1 MRLYELIK
9 DVAETSLPDMDI
21 TGLTSDTRGEI
32 REGSLFVCIKGNTFD
47 GHDAAVQMLEKGCA
61 AVVCE
66 RDLGLDKQILVEDT
80 RAAFP
85 LLCSAWFGHPERELA
100 LIGVTG
106 TNGKTTITTV
116 IKKVLDGFGFKVG
129 LIGTCQNEIGDE
141 IIPTARTTPEPYD
154 LYELFRKMA
163 DAGCKYVV
171 MEVSSQG
178 LEQKRV
184 QGCRFSVGVFT
195 NLTQDHL
202 DVHGT
207 MENYYQA
214 KKLLFDISDTAI
226 INIDD
231 ESGVRY
237 TKEIPCPYK
246 TYSAVGN
253 ADFMAADVVLST
265 AGVKYVFGDG
275 KVRKNVSF
283 NMPGLFNVSNSL
295 AVIACMEVLGYEPCR
310 TIKEFEK
317 IQGVRGRA
325 EIVPTGRDFTVICDY
340 AHTPD
345 ALENVLSAIK
355 EGANGK
361 VKCLFGC
368 GGNRD
373 RTKRAPMAAA
383 AADHADFLI
392 VTSDNPR
399 NEDPDE
405 IINDVLEG
413 LKGKD
418 TPYIRIT
425 DRREAIYWA
434 VKNAEKNDIIV
445 LAGKGHEDYQILAGG
460 VKIHFDEREV
470 VADAL
475 AQAFG
480 EEQQIQ

>member
-1 MRLYELIK
+1 MKLYELMK
-9 DVAETSLPDMDI
+9 DIARVDIPDREI
-21 TGLTSDTRGEI
+21 SGVTSDTRSEI
-32 REGSLFVCIKGNTFD
+32 KPGTVFVCIKGNTFD
-47 GHDAAVQMLEKGCA
+47 GHDAAKDMLAKGCC

-66 RDLGLDKQILVEDT
+66 RDMGLEDQIIVENT
-80 RAAFP
+80 RTLYPMMCA
-85 LLCSAWFGHPERELA
+85 AWFGNPQNKIK

-106 TNGKTTITTV
+106 TNGKTTITTM
-116 IKKVLDGFGFKVG
+116 IKKVLTSMGCKVG
-129 LIGTCQNEIGDE
+129 LIGTCQNEIGDR
-141 IIPTARTTPEPYD
+141 IYPTTRTTPEPYD
-154 LYELFRKMA
+154 LYELFSKMV
-163 DAGCKYVV
+163 DAGCDYAV

-184 QGCRFSVGVFT
+184 AACRYKVGVFT

-214 KKLLFDISDTAI
+214 KKLLFDISDTAV

-231 ESGVRY
+231 KYGARY
-237 TKEIPCPYK
+237 AKEIPCPYR
-246 TYSAVGN
+246 TYSVEGS
-253 ADFMAADVVLST
+253 ADFMAEDVMLGTS
-265 AGVKYVFGDG
+265 GVKYVFDDR
-275 KVRKNVSF
+275 KVKKNVCF

-295 AVIACMEVLGYEPCR
+295 AVIACMEVLGFEPCK
-310 TIKEFEK
+310 TIKAFEN
-317 IQGVRGRA
+317 IEGVRGRA

-345 ALENVLSAIK
+345 ALVNVLSAIR
-355 EGANGK
+355 EGAKGK

-405 IINDVLEG
+405 IIGDVLEG

-425 DRREAIYWA
+425 DRREAIHWA
-434 VKNAEKNDIIV
+434 VKNAEKDDIIV
-445 LAGKGHEDYQILAGG
+445 LAGKGHEDYQILADG

-470 VADAL
+470 VAEAL
-475 AQAFG
+475 K
-480 EEQQIQ
+480 ELDS

>member
-1 MRLYELIK
+1 MMIMKLYELIEGIAQTK
-9 DVAETSLPDMDI
+9 LPDMEI
-21 TGLTSDTRGEI
+21 TGLTSDNRGEVKA
-32 REGSLFVCIKGNTFD
+32 GSMFVCIKGNTFD
-47 GHDAAVQMLEKGCA
+47 GHDAAKDMIGRGCA
-61 AVVCE
+61 VVVVQ
-66 RDLGLDKQILVEDT
+66 RDLGLENQIIVEDT

-85 LLCSAWFGHPERELA
+85 LLCSAWFGHPERELE

-116 IKKVLDGFGFKVG
+116 IKKVLSGMGYKVG

-141 IIPTARTTPEPYD
+141 VIPTARTTPEPYD
-154 LYELFRKMA
+154 LFELFRKMA
-163 DAGCKYVV
+163 DSGCKYVV

-184 QGCRFSVGVFT
+184 QGCRFKVGVFT

-214 KKLLFDISDTAI
+214 KKLLFDISDMGI

-231 ESGVRY
+231 EYGIRY
-237 TKEIPCPYK
+237 AKEIPCPFR
-246 TYSAVGN
+246 TYSVKG
-253 ADFMAADVVLST
+253 AADHSAEDILLS
-265 AGVKYVFGDG
+265 ASGVKYVFSDG
-275 KVRKNVSF
+275 ACKKNVSF
-283 NMPGLFNVSNSL
+283 PMPGLFNVSNSL
-295 AVIACMEVLGYEPCR
+295 AIIACLEALGCSVDD
-310 TIKEFEK
+310 TVKAFGMIG
-317 IQGVRGRA
+317 GVRGRA

-345 ALENVLSAIK
+345 ALANVLSAIK
-355 EGANGK
+355 ESSDGK

-373 RTKRAPMAAA
+373 KTKRPLMAAA
-383 AADHADFLI
+383 AAEHADFLI

-405 IINDVLEG
+405 IISDVLKGLEG
-413 LKGKD
+413 KT

-425 DRREAIYWA
+425 DRREAIFWA
-434 VKNAEKNDIIV
+434 VKNAEKGDIIV

-470 VADAL
+470 VAQAL
-475 AQAFG
+475 A
-480 EEQQIQ
+480 ELDK

>member
-1 MRLYELIK
+1 MKLYELIK
-9 DVAETSLPDMDI
+9 GVAEASLPDMEI
-21 TGLTSDTRGEI
+21 AGVISDTRTEVKGGEM
-32 REGSLFVCIKGNTFD
+32 FVCIKGNTFD
-47 GHDAAVQMLEKGCA
+47 GHDAAETMLAKGCS
-61 AVVCE
+61 VVLTE
-66 RDLGLDKQILVEDT
+66 RDMGLENQIIVPDT
-80 RAAFP
+80 REALP
-85 LLCSAWFGHPERELA
+85 LLCAAWFGHPERELK

-116 IKKVLDGFGFKVG
+116 IKKVLTEFGCKVG

-141 IIPTARTTPEPYD
+141 VYPTARTTPEPYD

-163 DAGCKYVV
+163 DAKCDYVV

-184 QGCRFSVGVFT
+184 AGCTYKVGVFT

-214 KKLLFDISDTAI
+214 KKLLFGISENAI

-231 ESGVRY
+231 EYGRRY
-237 TKEIPCPYK
+237 VSEVSCPVK
-246 TYSAVGN
+246 TYSVNGK
-253 ADFMAADVVLST
+253 ADFMGEDVLLS
-265 AGVKYVFGDG
+265 ASGVKYVFFDG
-275 KVRKNVSF
+275 KGKHNVSF
-283 NMPGLFNVSNSL
+283 AMPGLFNVSNSL
-295 AVIACMEVLGYEPCR
+295 AVIACMETLGFSVDK
-310 TIKEFEK
+310 TIRAFDK

-345 ALENVLSAIK
+345 ALVNVLSAIK
-355 EGANGK
+355 ESAKGK

-383 AADHADFLI
+383 AADNADFLI

-399 NEDPDE
+399 NEDPQD
-405 IINDVLEG
+405 IINDVLKGLEG
-413 LKGKD
+413 KT
-418 TPYIRIT
+418 TPYITIV
-425 DRREAIYWA
+425 DRREAIHWA
-434 VKNAEKNDIIV
+434 VKNAEKDDLIV

-470 VADAL
+470 VAEAL
-475 AQAFG
+475 NN
-480 EEQQIQ
+480 

>member
-9 DVAETSLPDMDI
+9 EVAETSLPDMEI
-21 TGLTSDTRGEI
+21 TGLTSDTRAEVT
-32 REGSLFVCIKGNTFD
+32 EGSIFVCIKGKTFD
-47 GHDAAVQMLEKGCA
+47 GHDAAKQMLEKGCA

-66 RDLGLDKQILVEDT
+66 RDLGLDKQIIVSDT

-85 LLCSAWFGHPERELA
+85 MLCAAWFGHPERELE

-116 IKKVLDGFGFKVG
+116 IKKVLSGFGCKVG

-154 LYELFRKMA
+154 LFELFRKMA
-163 DAGCKYVV
+163 DAGCKYTV

-184 QGCRFSVGVFT
+184 QGCHFRVGVFT

-214 KKLLFDISDTAI
+214 KKMLFDISDTAI

-231 ESGVRY
+231 KYGERY

-246 TYSAVGN
+246 TYSVSKR
-253 ADFMAADVVLST
+253 ADYRAEDIMLGTD
-265 AGVKYVFGDG
+265 GVKYVFSDG
-275 KVRKNVSF
+275 KVKKNVSF

-295 AVIACMEVLGYEPCR
+295 AVIACMEELGYTPCK
-310 TIKEFEK
+310 TIAGFEK

-325 EIVPTGRDFTVICDY
+325 EIIPTGRDFTVICDY

-345 ALENVLSAIK
+345 ALINVLSAIK
-355 EGANGK
+355 ESAKGK

-383 AADHADFLI
+383 AAEHADFLI

-399 NEDPDE
+399 DEDPDD
-405 IINDVLEG
+405 IINDVLKG
-413 LKGKD
+413 LEGKD
-418 TPYIRIT
+418 TPYVRMT
-425 DRREAIYWA
+425 DRREAIHWA
-434 VKNAEKNDIIV
+434 IKNAEKDDIIV

-470 VADAL
+470 VAEAL
-475 AQAFG
+475 K
-480 EEQQIQ
+480 EL